1 MSRRRNTKKF
11 YTARKLIEQIDFFT
25 FLESDNRQS
34 ARWEQKIL
42 ASRILTFIQNM
53 SFEELE
59 EESITELKD
68 VIDKAIGGISVM
80 DGMKYSF
87 DSVMTAKKLAKEQA
101 QKEEKTDATPVPAV
115 GKDPRPLIRFDKSTI
130 ILYSGGGDWQWKN
143 KGDEFWM
150 PIKQNAMISNG
161 AVQVIDQQT
170 LKVSNI
176 LDITREINTK
186 VRQKRRQPFKLTGG
200 PEYDKILAQA
210 RKDILAEIQVQ
221 TEEIPVSDVGYS
233 FDTVKKNM
241 KKRIIGNPLLA
252 NHVSQLFYDRV
263 TQLIIE
269 GKRTDIDVA
278 DVLRIF
284 PTIMLQP
291 DQMTKEVLKIRKGF
305 LIKVGPQPTP
315 PVDLGN
321 LESKQPSLTEQE
333 QNDFEENALQ
343 VNVARAARVARA
355 AAALAA
361 KEAKEAAA
369 LAAKEAKEEEA
380 KAARAA
386 ALVAKKANKAKKAN
400 EAKAAKVAKAAAL
413 AANKAKKA
421 NEAKAAKELKI
432 RAAADTA
439 REAREKAAR
448 EKVLEEKAARE
459 KAAREKVAREKA
471 AREEAAREKAEVET
485 REKAAREKAAREIA
499 AREKA
504 EVETRE
510 KAAREKAAKEKV
522 LEEKA
527 AREKAAREKVAREKA
542 AREEAARE
550 KAAVTIQALQRG
562 NDERE
567 KKRILEEKE
576 IMGPRN
582 DDFDNVEDEE
592 EKAAERSAT
601 QEVKNQEQMSFHF
614 LQESKKNADDRNI
627 TYMIEYDANE
637 IYGKKTADA
646 MRKVLNDTF
655 SSDEWL
661 KNSQIDDKTT
671 FTQLRPILADLFPM
685 CELHDL
691 TDKQLQ
697 ESVNGIPTLLSQG
710 FAWGTDFVGYT
721 NTANTESDIANI
733 EKLLTSL
740 LVPDKNNQYQPST
753 EVLTFEGFV
762 DGSGKTQLLSFKDQN
777 QNPRFFNQ
785 DLTEN
790 FYKIMTVTTQKN
802 IGKLQAM
809 NLGHEFFIFK
819 NKGILKVFKIENDR
833 AKASSENEAKIKHW
847 KPPLTTSLDSAESHY
862 PSPIPA
868 GELSAMLAE
877 LSSMENTS
885 ESEYATEEEEFAS
898 DSEEFASDDF

>member
-343 VNVARAARVARA
+343 VSAVRAARVGRE

-369 LAAKEAKEEEA
+369 LAAKKEEEEEA

-386 ALVAKKANKAKKAN
+386 ALAVKKAKKAKKVKEAKKAKVARAAALAAKKAN
-400 EAKAAKVAKAAAL
+400 EA
-413 AANKAKKA
+413 
-421 NEAKAAKELKI
+421 NEAKEAKEKI
-432 RAAADTA
+432 RADAEKIRAEADAARDKIKADEADAARNKIKADEADAARNKIKADEKKAAREAREKAA

-448 EKVLEEKAARE
+448 EKAA
-459 KAAREKVAREKA
+459 
-471 AREEAAREKAEVET
+471 
-485 REKAAREKAAREIA
+485 REKAAREKAARENA
-499 AREKA
+499 AR
-504 EVETRE
+504 
-510 KAAREKAAKEKV
+510 
-522 LEEKA
+522 EKA

-562 NDERE
+562 NDGRE
-567 KKRILEEKE
+567 KAAREK
-576 IMGPRN
+576 IMGPPN
-582 DDFDNVEDEE
+582 DDFDSVEDEE
-592 EKAAERSAT
+592 KKAAERSAT
-601 QEVKNQEQMSFHF
+601 QEVENQEQMSFHF
-614 LQESKKNADDRNI
+614 LQESKKNADDRNNI
-627 TYMIEYDANE
+627 TYRIEYDANV
-637 IYGKKTADA
+637 IYGKKAADA
-646 MRKVLNDTF
+646 MRKVLNETF
-655 SSDEWL
+655 SSGEWL
-661 KNSQIDDKTT
+661 ENSKIDDKTT

-691 TDKQLQ
+691 TDKQLK
-697 ESVNGIPTLLSQG
+697 ESVNGIQSLGGWVLG
-710 FAWGTDFVGYT
+710 GLTDFTGFT

-740 LVPDKNNQYQPST
+740 LVPDDKNNQYQPST

-762 DGSGKTQLLSFKDQN
+762 DGSGKTQLLSFKDQD
-777 QNPRFFNQ
+777 QHPRFFNQ

-833 AKASSENEAKIKHW
+833 AKASSENDAKIKHW